1 MMELYLANCRHFLD
15 EDDLSVTQQRF
26 PGSNEWAEI
35 YNLITTNT
43 ILVDRSQDIVLPY
56 RFKLAEFN
64 RLPTDLTNFD
74 MSYADCCDK
83 RACELIAKSKRL
95 NLPIYVFYSGGID
108 STLMLVALL
117 KNLDP
122 KDYDRIVVVMSL
134 DSIRENPNFY
144 YNHIRGKLQITSSDR
159 MSMLFDKSCI
169 ILAGEHND
177 QLFGTDV
184 ISEFSRQFNF
194 QLIHEIYTREIVTDF
209 FIKVGMT
216 ESGANIWFDLLDNHA
231 KNAPCEIKTIFDF
244 FWWLNFNFKWQS
256 VFFRMLLRVDF
267 DARKHV
273 DQEFV
278 ETYFHHFYSEDY
290 FQKWSMINMNL
301 KIKDNWSTYKWLAKD
316 YIFDYTRDEIYRTE
330 KQKAPS
336 LFKLFLQKDTPIALT
351 TDYKYLYEVDPTEIY
366 VPNNSF
372 VR

>member
-1 MMELYLANCRHFLD
+1 MELFLANCRHFLD
-15 EDDLSVTQQRF
+15 DDPLSITQNRF
-26 PGSNEWAEI
+26 PGSTEWAEI

-74 MSYADCCDK
+74 MTYAQCCDR
-83 RACELIAKSKRL
+83 RACELIEKSKRM
-95 NLPIYVFYSGGID
+95 NLPIYIFYSGGID
-108 STLMLVALL
+108 STLMVISFL
-117 KNLDP
+117 KNLEPTDL
-122 KDYDRIVVVMSL
+122 DRIVIVMSM

-144 YNHIRGKLQITSSDR
+144 YNHIRNKLKIISSDR
-159 MSMLFDKSCI
+159 MSMLFNKKCL

-184 ISEFSRQFNF
+184 IAEFSRQFGF
-194 QLIHEIYTREIVTDF
+194 ELIHEPYDRKLVTEF
-209 FIKVGMT
+209 FMKVGMS
-216 ESGANIWFDLLDNHA
+216 ENGANIWFDILDNHA
-231 KNAPCEIKTIFDF
+231 KNAPCEIKTIFHF

-256 VFFRMLLRVDF
+256 VFFRMLLRVEY
-267 DARKHV
+267 DAREYV

-278 ETYFHHFYSEDY
+278 ETYFHHFYSEHY
-290 FQKWSMINMNL
+290 FQKWSMLNMHL
-301 KIKDNWSTYKWLAKD
+301 KIKDNWATYKWLAKD
-316 YIFDYTRDEIYRTE
+316 YIYDYTKDEIYRDHKE
-330 KQKAPS
+330 KAPS
-336 LFKLFLQKDTPIALT
+336 LFKLFLQKDTPVALT
-351 TDYKYLYEVDPTEIY
+351 SEYKYLYEVDPTEIY